1 MAAEN
6 RPEPPQLPKSAR
18 DGNQQ
23 MTTRTSRIKRIVLL
37 ALAGATLPLLA
48 HAAGDAIHIERQKWS
63 FAGLF
68 GRFDQNQL
76 QRGFQVYK
84 ESCAQ
89 CHGLARIDFRNLAQP
104 GGPSFN
110 EDAVKGLAATYQVQ
124 DGPNDDGKMFKRP
137 ARLSD
142 KIPPPYANEKEAR
155 SIHNGAYPPDLS
167 LIARARGVEYQGSLF
182 AHPFHLL
189 KDMFAGYQ
197 EGGADYVFALLTGYV
212 AKPDDFKMADGMNY
226 NRAFPGHQISMPPPL
241 QDGAI
246 KTDGKAEFQDGT
258 PATVEQ
264 MARDVVAFLSWAS
277 DPKHDDR
284 KRMGLLVLLYL
295 LITAVLL
302 YLAKK
307 RIWKSAH

>member
-1 MAAEN
+1 MTFTIGMKRLAA
-6 RPEPPQLPKSAR
+6 A
-18 DGNQQ
+18 
-23 MTTRTSRIKRIVLL
+23 
-37 ALAGATLPLLA
+37 ALAIAALPLLA
-48 HAAGDAIHIERQKWS
+48 HAAGEAPQIERQKWS

-84 ESCAQ
+84 ETCAQ
-89 CHGLARIDFRNLAQP
+89 CHGISRVDFRNLAQP

-110 EDAVKGLAATYQVQ
+110 EDAVKGLAATYEVL

-137 ARLSD
+137 GRLAD

-155 SIHNGAYPPDLS
+155 AVHNGAYPPDLS
-167 LIARARGVEYQGSLF
+167 LIAKARGVEYHGTVF

-189 KDMFAGYQ
+189 KDMIAGYQ
-197 EGGADYVFALLTGYV
+197 EGGADYVHALLTGYV
-212 AKPDDFKMADGMNY
+212 EKPADFALADGMNY
-226 NRAFPGHQISMPPPL
+226 NRAFAGHQISMPPPL
-241 QDGAI
+241 QEGAI
-246 KTDGKAEFQDGT
+246 KTDGKPTFQDGT
-258 PATVEQ
+258 PATIEQ
-264 MARDVVAFLSWAS
+264 MSRDVVAFLSWAG
-277 DPKHDDR
+277 DPKHDER
-284 KRMGLLVLLYL
+284 KRMGLLVMIYL

>member
-1 MAAEN
+1 MTLTTGMKTLAATA
-6 RPEPPQLPKSAR
+6 L
-18 DGNQQ
+18 
-23 MTTRTSRIKRIVLL
+23 TIV
-37 ALAGATLPLLA
+37 ALPLMA
-48 HAAGDAIHIERQKWS
+48 HAAGEGPQIERQKWS
-63 FAGLF
+63 FAGFF

-89 CHGLARIDFRNLAQP
+89 CHGLSRIDFRNLVQP
-104 GGPSFN
+104 GGPVFN
-110 EDAVKGLAATYQVQ
+110 EDAVKGLAATYEVQ

-167 LIARARGVEYQGSLF
+167 LIARARGLEYHGSVF

-189 KDMFAGYQ
+189 KDMVAGYQ
-197 EGGADYVFALLTGYV
+197 EGGADYLFALLTGYV
-212 AKPDDFKMADGMNY
+212 EKPADFKMVDGMNY

-241 QDGAI
+241 LDGAI
-246 KTDGKAEFQDGT
+246 KTDGKPTYQDGT

-264 MARDVVAFLSWAS
+264 MARDVVAFLSWAG
-277 DPKHDDR
+277 DPKHDER
-284 KRMGLLVLLYL
+284 KRMGLLVMLYL

-302 YLAKK
+302 YFAKK

>member
-1 MAAEN
+1 MTFTIGMKRLAA
-6 RPEPPQLPKSAR
+6 A
-18 DGNQQ
+18 
-23 MTTRTSRIKRIVLL
+23 
-37 ALAGATLPLLA
+37 ALAIAALPLLA
-48 HAAGDAIHIERQKWS
+48 HAAGEAPQIERQKWS

-84 ESCAQ
+84 ETCAQ
-89 CHGLARIDFRNLAQP
+89 CHGISRVDFRNLAQP

-110 EDAVKGLAATYQVQ
+110 EDAVKGLAATYEVL

-137 ARLSD
+137 GRLAD

-155 SIHNGAYPPDLS
+155 AVHNGAYPPDLS
-167 LIARARGVEYQGSLF
+167 LIAKARGVEYHGSVF

-189 KDMFAGYQ
+189 KDMIAGYQ
-197 EGGADYVFALLTGYV
+197 EGGADYVHALLTGYV
-212 AKPDDFKMADGMNY
+212 EKPADFALADGMNY
-226 NRAFPGHQISMPPPL
+226 NRAFAGHQISMPPPL
-241 QDGAI
+241 QEGAI
-246 KTDGKAEFQDGT
+246 KTDGKPTFQDGT
-258 PATVEQ
+258 PATIEQ
-264 MARDVVAFLSWAS
+264 MSRDVVAFLSWAG
-277 DPKHDDR
+277 DPKHDER
-284 KRMGLLVLLYL
+284 KRMGLLVMIYL

>member
-1 MAAEN
+1 MTLTTGMKTLAA
-6 RPEPPQLPKSAR
+6 
-18 DGNQQ
+18 
-23 MTTRTSRIKRIVLL
+23 T
-37 ALAGATLPLLA
+37 ALAIVALPLMA
-48 HAAGDAIHIERQKWS
+48 HAAGDAPQIERQKWS
-63 FAGLF
+63 FAGFF
-68 GRFDQNQL
+68 GRFDQSQL

-89 CHGLARIDFRNLAQP
+89 CHGISRIDFRNLAQP
-104 GGPSFN
+104 GGPVFN
-110 EDAVKGLAATYQVQ
+110 EDAVKGLAATYEVQ

-142 KIPPPYANEKEAR
+142 KVPPPYANEKEAR

-167 LIARARGVEYQGSLF
+167 LIAKARGLEYQGSVF

-189 KDMFAGYQ
+189 KDMVASYQ

-212 AKPDDFKMADGMNY
+212 EKPADFKMVDGMNY
-226 NRAFPGHQISMPPPL
+226 NRAFAGHQISMPPPV

-246 KTDGKAEFQDGT
+246 KTDGKPMFQDGT

-264 MARDVVAFLSWAS
+264 MSRDVVAFLSWAG
-277 DPKHDDR
+277 DPKHDER
-284 KRMGLLVLLYL
+284 KRMGLLVMLYL

-302 YLAKK
+302 YFAKK

>member
-1 MAAEN
+1 MTLTTGMKTLAATA
-6 RPEPPQLPKSAR
+6 L
-18 DGNQQ
+18 
-23 MTTRTSRIKRIVLL
+23 TIV
-37 ALAGATLPLLA
+37 ALPLMA
-48 HAAGDAIHIERQKWS
+48 HAAGEGPQIERQKWS
-63 FAGLF
+63 FAGFF

-89 CHGLARIDFRNLAQP
+89 CHGLSRIDFRNLVQP
-104 GGPSFN
+104 GGPVFN
-110 EDAVKGLAATYQVQ
+110 EDAVKGLAATYEVQ

-167 LIARARGVEYQGSLF
+167 LIARARGLEYHGSVF

-189 KDMFAGYQ
+189 KDMVAGYQ
-197 EGGADYVFALLTGYV
+197 EGGADYLYALLTGYV
-212 AKPDDFKMADGMNY
+212 EKPADFKMVDGMNY

-241 QDGAI
+241 LDGAI
-246 KTDGKAEFQDGT
+246 KTDGKPTYQDGT

-264 MARDVVAFLSWAS
+264 MARDVVAFLSWAG
-277 DPKHDDR
+277 DPKHDER
-284 KRMGLLVLLYL
+284 KRMGLLVMLYL

-302 YLAKK
+302 YFAKK

>member
-1 MAAEN
+1 MTFTIGMKRLAA
-6 RPEPPQLPKSAR
+6 A
-18 DGNQQ
+18 
-23 MTTRTSRIKRIVLL
+23 
-37 ALAGATLPLLA
+37 ALAIAALPLMA
-48 HAAGDAIHIERQKWS
+48 HAAGEAPQIERQKWS

-84 ESCAQ
+84 ETCAQ
-89 CHGLARIDFRNLAQP
+89 CHGISRVDFRNLAQP

-110 EDAVKGLAATYQVQ
+110 EDAVKGLAATYEVL

-137 ARLSD
+137 GRLAD

-155 SIHNGAYPPDLS
+155 AVHNGAYPPDLS
-167 LIARARGVEYQGSLF
+167 LIAKARGVEYHGSVF

-189 KDMFAGYQ
+189 KDMIAGYQ
-197 EGGADYVFALLTGYV
+197 EGGADYVHALLTGYV
-212 AKPDDFKMADGMNY
+212 EKPADFALADGMNY
-226 NRAFPGHQISMPPPL
+226 NRAFAGHQISMPPPL
-241 QDGAI
+241 QEGAI
-246 KTDGKAEFQDGT
+246 KTDGKPTFQDGT
-258 PATVEQ
+258 PATIEQ
-264 MARDVVAFLSWAS
+264 MSRDVVAFLSWAG
-277 DPKHDDR
+277 DPKHDER
-284 KRMGLLVLLYL
+284 KRMGLLVMIYL